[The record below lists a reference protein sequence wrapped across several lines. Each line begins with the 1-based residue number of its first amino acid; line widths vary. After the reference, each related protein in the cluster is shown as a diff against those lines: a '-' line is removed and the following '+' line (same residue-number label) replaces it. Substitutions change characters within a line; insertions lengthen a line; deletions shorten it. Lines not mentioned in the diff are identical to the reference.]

1 MEPMQFARCPIWLVL
16 LLSSLGS
23 LAWAKSETASSLIWT
38 VVRADCDFRILRHQA
53 DQPGHLEDTTS
64 EHLRV
69 RASAGTYIYLQRDLP
84 KARVL
89 DDLQLGL
96 WLKSDR
102 RGLQIF
108 GRIVLPKTIDP
119 KTGKPLHV
127 LLPGGFYEH
136 VGQWQLVHLVDTPKE
151 LLRQRRILR
160 AERKIPI
167 DLQGAYLDGVVV
179 NVFGGPGT
187 TEAWLGEAVQRGR
200 VSPDATPLPS
210 EVAVVDY
217 QQPVD
222 LPPPEHVGT
231 RLLVNQRPFFP
242 LVIEHNGESWE
253 LLREMGFNT
262 VYLRESPTAEQLS
275 EAKQTG
281 LWIICPPP
289 PNHHPELPTQAP
301 ILAWHCGD
309 DRVPQEVRSARL
321 ERLRQ
326 RPGPARPLIGMANEN
341 QWQTSRELDIL
352 LRQCL
357 PLGTTFELSNFGP
370 WLQQRTRLA
379 RPGTPFWTVIQTQ
392 LPDSLAGQVH
402 GLLRYPS
409 PVPRRVQVEQVRQLT
424 LAAVAAGSRGLWFQ
438 SDCSL
443 EDANPDQAWRR
454 WLLERVVAEL
464 SLVEPWAMGGR
475 QLGTITGTQPSVRVE
490 SLTTERSRLL
500 ITTDQ
505 QKGSQFVVP
514 PQQDGNTLIIPGVP
528 DSTVVYV
535 LTPVELMTAKHA
547 RISGGV
553 RIDLDFETS
562 MALLVLTEDPLVVTH
577 LNRVIRT
584 LRPRMVELE
593 QQLADQM
600 LRDFEQLKARELLNR
615 PEWVREWDAA
625 RMALQTCRKLSDSGD
640 YAAAY
645 RFGRRSQ
652 RLVAQLEAEVWQ
664 KSAGVWDH
672 PLVIPMGASFPM
684 TTLGHISTRR
694 ALAARA
700 TGENLLAEGHCEDLD
715 AMIEVG
721 WRQYQSSPRDVETY
735 IALSPDEPK
744 EGEHSLRLVARG
756 KTDDARQSIV
766 ETPTLW
772 VHSAP
777 IPVEPGEQL
786 EITGWV
792 RIREPIAG
800 SLEGLMIRESL
811 GGDVLSLRF
820 VEPSPEWKPF
830 RMIRAVEQPDHLTIS
845 FALTGLGEAWL
856 DDLRVTIK
864 NSK

>member
-1 MEPMQFARCPIWLVL
+1 MQFARSPIWLL
-16 LLSSLGS
+16 LLTLSAWASLARAHADIPSSLV
-23 LAWAKSETASSLIWT
+23 WT
-38 VVRADCDFRILRHQA
+38 VVRADCDFRVLRHAA
-53 DQPGHLEDTTS
+53 DQPGRNGETNS
-64 EHLRV
+64 EQIRV
-69 RASAGTYIYLQRDLP
+69 RASAGTYVYLERDLP
-84 KARVL
+84 KSRVL
-89 DDLQLGL
+89 EELQVGV

-108 GRIVLPKTIDP
+108 GRVVLPKTLDP
-119 KTGKPLHV
+119 KTGEPLTV

-136 VGQWQLVHLVDTPKE
+136 VGQWQQIHVVDMPKE
-151 LLRQRRILR
+151 LLRQRRVLR
-160 AERKIPI
+160 AERKTPI
-167 DLQGAYLDGVVV
+167 DIQGAFLDGIVV
-179 NVFGGPGT
+179 NVFGGPGL
-187 TEAWLGEAVQRGR
+187 TESWLGDVEQHGR
-200 VSPDATPLPS
+200 VSPDATPSPA
-210 EVAVVDY
+210 EIAVVDY
-217 QQPVD
+217 QRPLDQ
-222 LPPPEHVGT
+222 PPPEHVGT

-242 LVIEHNGESWE
+242 LVIEYNGESWE
-253 LLREMGFNT
+253 LLREVGFNT

-289 PNHHPELPTQAP
+289 TNKQPELPAQAP

-309 DRVPQEVRSARL
+309 DRVPEPVRTERL

-352 LRQCL
+352 LRQCM
-357 PLGTTFELSNFGP
+357 PLGTTFELSHFGP

-392 LPDSLAGQVH
+392 LPASLAGQVH
-402 GLLRYPS
+402 GLLRYPC

-424 LAAVAAGSRGLWFQ
+424 LAAVAAGSRGLWFH

-475 QLGTITGTQPSVRVE
+475 QLGDITGTQPSIRVE
-490 SLTTERSRLL
+490 ALTTERSRLL
-500 ITTDQ
+500 IATDQ
-505 QKGSQFVVP
+505 QKESQFVVP

-562 MALLVLTEDPLVVTH
+562 MSLLVLTEDPLVVTH
-577 LNRVIRT
+577 LNRVIRA
-584 LRPRMVELE
+584 LRPRIVELE

-615 PEWVREWDAA
+615 PEWVRDWDAA
-625 RMALQTCRKLSDSGD
+625 RMALQTCRKLGDSGD

-652 RLVAQLEAEVWQ
+652 RLVAQLESEVWQ
-664 KSAGVWDH
+664 KSAGAWDH

-694 ALAARA
+694 ALAARSV
-700 TGENLLAEGHCEDLD
+700 GDNQLAEGSCEDLD
-715 AMIEVG
+715 AMVEAG
-721 WRQYQSSPRDVETY
+721 WRQYQNSPRDVETY
-735 IALSPDEPK
+735 LALSPDSPK
-744 EGEHSLRLVARG
+744 EGGHSLRLVARG
-756 KTDDARQSIV
+756 LTDEARQSIV

-777 IPVEPGEQL
+777 LPVEPGQQV

-811 GGDVLSLRF
+811 GGDALSLRLS
-820 VEPSPEWKPF
+820 EPSQEWKPF
-830 RMIRAVEQPDHLTIS
+830 RMIRAVEQPDHLTIT
-845 FALTGLGEAWL
+845 FAMTGLGEAWL